1 MDTSALGKWIVVFGL
16 AVIVL
21 GGLVW
26 AAGRL
31 GLPLGRL
38 PGDITLQR
46 GGSTI
51 MLSCGTSIILSLVLT
66 VVLNLVLRL
75 LTRR

>member
-1 MDTSALGKWIVVFGL
+1 MDLSSLGRILVVAGVLLAIV
-16 AVIVL
+16 

-38 PGDITLQR
+38 PGDIR
-46 GGSTI
+46 IEGEGF
-51 MLSCGTSIILSLVLT
+51 SCYVPIASMILLSLLLT
-66 VVLNLVLRL
+66 VVLNIVLRL
-75 LTRR
+75 LSR